1 MVTRFVA
8 TAALL
13 AASIPGSAF
22 AQQPYGGPSDNIVVT
37 GQQYDNKVV
46 CRYEQKTGSRFQT
59 RTCHT
64 NKEWDE
70 MREQQMRAAKEMIGP
85 LIGACKGGG
94 FSCPSGVDSMSPMGR

>member
-1 MVTRFVA
+1 MTTRFVA
-8 TAALL
+8 VAGFLL
-13 AASIPGSAF
+13 ALTGLASG
-22 AQQPYGGPSDNIVVT
+22 QQAKGAPADNIVVT

-85 LIGACKGGG
+85 LIGACPSGG
-94 FSCPSGVDSMSPMGR
+94 FSCPQGVDSMSPMGH